1 LSGFQPV
8 RLGERGEPAGIGQQ
22 ALHPVHQLTDDR
34 IRTCQ
39 RDERAIGEWAIE
51 VDQCSDPSRI
61 AGSASVVEFMTAS
74 AVGGLSLR
82 TSAHNEVEEQGPMK
96 ARDVMR
102 KPVISVH
109 PDTPLREVARLLLDK
124 EISAVPVVD
133 NNGTLIGMVSEGD
146 LIRPDRAAR
155 EAWRQSWLEIFAE
168 GEPLAP
174 ELLAWLQSQNHNAR
188 AVMSA
193 PAVTVTEDTELG
205 EIARV
210 LITHRIK
217 RVPVVRDGRVT
228 GIVARDDLLRALASS
243 KADL

>member
-1 LSGFQPV
+1 
-8 RLGERGEPAGIGQQ
+8 
-22 ALHPVHQLTDDR
+22 
-34 IRTCQ
+34 
-39 RDERAIGEWAIE
+39 
-51 VDQCSDPSRI
+51 
-61 AGSASVVEFMTAS
+61 
-74 AVGGLSLR
+74 
-82 TSAHNEVEEQGPMK
+82 MK
-96 ARDVMR
+96 ARDVMS

-124 EISAVPVVD
+124 KISAVPVVD